1 MESATKVADFRF
13 YRDSLPGPFETGR
26 PMDLVIIALFASA
39 SATAVGLA
47 SPPDALR
54 VPLML
59 PLALFV
65 PGYSVISALYPRRED
80 MDPLERLAL
89 SFVASL
95 AALPLI
101 ALALNYSPWG
111 VRWEPLLAFLS
122 LLVVLASALGL
133 LRRRL
138 LPAQEERFAPA
149 LHLNLAGRVTTGAV
163 LRNTARAALVV
174 PLAGLAVILL
184 TLLAGQRTN
193 GAPHTE
199 FYLLGAGGRLDSF
212 PRTLQVGQDASLVVG
227 VTNQEAG
234 PKEYR
239 VTVSIDG
246 TLIQEVTGVRLD
258 PGQRWQR
265 PFILTPS
272 RAGDRQLVQF
282 ELHMEGASSR
292 AYRTLYLWV
301 DVLQQP
307 VPWPGDAFAQEQT
320 AAFVEAAAPASA
332 AESTIAPAPAAT
344 STPPLP
350 QPQVHRVAPGE
361 NLTHI
366 ARLYGVSL
374 EAILAANPL
383 PNPNLIYAQQEIL
396 IPTEGGE

>member
-1 MESATKVADFRF
+1 
-13 YRDSLPGPFETGR
+13 
-26 PMDLVIIALFASA
+26 MDLVIIALFAAA

-47 SPPDALR
+47 SPPDVLR

-65 PGYSVISALYPRRED
+65 PGYSVISALYPRQVD
-80 MDPLERLAL
+80 LNILERLVL
-89 SFVASL
+89 SATVSL

-163 LRNTARAALVV
+163 LRNTVRAALVI

-184 TLLAGQRTN
+184 SILAGQRTSSV
-193 GAPHTE
+193 PHTE
-199 FYLLGAGGRLDSF
+199 FYLLDSNGQLESF
-212 PRTLQVGQDASLVVG
+212 PRTLQVGQDASLFVG
-227 VTNQEAG
+227 ITNREADQ
-234 PKEYR
+234 KEYR
-239 VTVSIDG
+239 LTVSING
-246 TLIQEVTGVRLD
+246 TPIQEIIGVRLD

-265 PFILTPS
+265 PLILTPS

-282 ELHMEGASSR
+282 DLHMDGASSQ

-301 DVLQQP
+301 DVLEP
-307 VPWPGDAFAQEQT
+307 PTASLIETPAQGEMNT
-320 AAFVEAAAPASA
+320 PATEAPATPAGPSP
-332 AESTIAPAPAAT
+332 TPAPAP
-344 STPPLP
+344 TPRPP
-350 QPQVHRVAPGE
+350 QIQVHQVMSGE
-361 NLTHI
+361 NLTRI
-366 ARLYGVSL
+366 ARLYGVPL
-374 EAILAANPL
+374 EAVLAANPL